1 MTYRHVLD
9 GVTVLD
15 FTQFIAGPACTR
27 LMAEMGAEIIKIEL
41 APNGD
46 LCRVLPEI
54 REGRSAYFVQ
64 HNQGKK
70 SVCLDLRRPEALTIV
85 KGLVAQADVVIE
97 NFSPGAMERLG
108 LGWDVV
114 HGINPSAIMCS
125 ISAFGQSGPLRDL
138 PGFDYIAQAVAGV
151 TSMIGD
157 PDAAPP
163 IVGLAVGD
171 MGTAISAL
179 AAINAALF
187 HRERTGAEGQ
197 FLDIS
202 LLDFYFHCHE
212 LNVQSWSMTQGETLP
227 MRNGNH
233 HPLVAPLG
241 VFRAAQGFI
250 VIVALGD
257 QWLRLCRAMDRED
270 LASDP
275 RFSEGAARLE
285 NRNALASIIEDWL
298 QGFDSDRA
306 ALDRLEAAR
315 VPVAPVLTV
324 ADAAQ
329 HPHLAERGTVREIND
344 RGVGR
349 FSIPGMPLRFSD
361 FPDSLELQAPFMGEH
376 NEEVLSEKLD
386 LQSAEISDL
395 TSSGVLKSALV

>member
-1 MTYRHVLD
+1 MSYRHVLD

-27 LMAEMGAEIIKIEL
+27 LMAEMGAEVLKIEL

-70 SVCLDLRRPEALTIV
+70 SICLDIRKPESLDLL
-85 KGLVAQADVVIE
+85 KGLVRQADVVIE
-97 NFSPGAMERLG
+97 NFSPGVIARLG

-114 HGINPSAIMCS
+114 HELNPRAIMCS

-138 PGFDYIAQAVAGV
+138 PGFDYIAQAVSGV
-151 TSMIGD
+151 TSMIGNTGE
-157 PDAAPP
+157 APP

-171 MGTAISAL
+171 LGTALCAL
-179 AAINAALF
+179 SAINAALF
-187 HRERTGAEGQ
+187 HRERTGGDGQ

-202 LLDFYFHCHE
+202 LIDFYFHAHE
-212 LNVQSWSMTQGETLP
+212 INVQSYSISGGANQPTRT
-227 MRNGNH
+227 GNH

-241 VFRAAQGFI
+241 VFRSPQGFI

-257 QWLRLCRAMDRED
+257 QWLRLCKAMQMEE

-275 RFSEGAARLE
+275 RFAEGPARLA
-285 NRNALASIIEDWL
+285 NREALAEIIEGWL
-298 QGFDSDRA
+298 ANFPTDRA
-306 ALDRLEAAR
+306 ALDALEAAR

-324 ADAAQ
+324 AEATE
-329 HPHLAERGTVREIND
+329 HPHLIERGTVRTIED
-344 RGVGR
+344 RGVGPFR
-349 FSIPGMPLRFSD
+349 IPGMPLRFSD
-361 FPDSLELQAPFMGEH
+361 FPGDLDLTAPFLGEH
-376 NEEVLSEKLD
+376 NREVLSERLNIGD
-386 LQSAEISDL
+386 ARIAEL
-395 TSSGVLKSALV
+395 EAAGALHAARV